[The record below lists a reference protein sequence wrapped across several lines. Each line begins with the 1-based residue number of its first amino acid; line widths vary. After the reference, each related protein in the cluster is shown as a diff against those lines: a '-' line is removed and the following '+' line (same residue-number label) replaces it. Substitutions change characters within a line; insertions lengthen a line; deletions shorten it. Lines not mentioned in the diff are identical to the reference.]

1 MKRWKQHI
9 VAFVLAMVSFQAMA
23 FDECVTFFDN
33 VYFYDSWSQIFE
45 LNPADTVKRPII
57 TNESPYETTFA
68 IKDEKQK
75 LVYIKDHLAASLND
89 SIWVINSKYLQ
100 REFKGDAK
108 MLKNFVPLYFN
119 EKLAYVIYSYP
130 WEAEYKVFYFYIDFE
145 KRRVSKVTPKVLK
158 ELLAFYPDLLKR
170 YESMRDYKSPIMIED
185 YFIEYVKRVTN
196 DETRPYILD
205 LVEGE
210 SPR

>member
-1 MKRWKQHI
+1 MKWWIQHI

-23 FDECVTFFDN
+23 FDECVTYFDN

-68 IKDEKQK
+68 TKDEKQK

-108 MLKNFVPLYFN
+108 MLKSFVPLYFN
-119 EKLAYVIYSYP
+119 EKLAYVLYSYP
-130 WEAEYKVFYFYIDFE
+130 WEAEYKVFYFYIDFK
-145 KRRVSKVTPKVLK
+145 KRRVSKVTSKVLM
-158 ELLAFYPDLLKR
+158 ELLADYPDLLKR
-170 YESMRDYKSPIMIED
+170 YESMRDYKSPMIIED

-196 DETRPYILD
+196 DEMRPCILD